1 MKELP
6 FIDLELDKK
15 EAVLGDLYGLFF
27 EDLNH
32 AADGGLYAEM
42 VQNRSFEF
50 SPIDKEEY
58 HPLYAWFNEDGS
70 PLKFIPLTLRVLVDT
85 PIHLNNPH
93 YLKINTKQSIV
104 IVNKGFHNGMY
115 FERNKKYRF
124 SLFGKPD
131 RGTPKIS
138 IELRNAN
145 HQTIGSEA
153 ITICGE
159 NWNRFETIITSRETV
174 EKGYLHIR
182 FDENTEVAVDMISLF
197 PVETY
202 KGRVNGCRKDIAEL
216 LESMNPKFMRF
227 PGGCLIHDG
236 SLNSSDRDSMYRWKN
251 TIGPIEA
258 RPARRNSWG
267 YNQTLGLGFFE
278 YFQLCEDLGAEPIPV
293 LAAGFDPHHQR
304 AVPIEELDPWIQDAL
319 DLIEFANG
327 DINSKW
333 GTIRAEMGHPEPF
346 HMKYIGIGN
355 EEVGQAFFDRY
366 VYFNKAIRENHP
378 EIQIIN
384 SAGPFAAGSEYE
396 RGWQSARLNGSD
408 LVDEHYYQ
416 SPEWFLANHHRYDS
430 YDPNG
435 PKVFLGEYAS
445 KDNKWWNAL
454 TEASYMIGLERN
466 ADKVA
471 LACYAPM
478 LANID
483 FVNWKPNML
492 WFNQSNVYGTPN
504 YYVQKL
510 FMKYQ
515 GTHTIPFQL
524 NNLPEKQ
531 LKGKKS
537 SGGDILIKGEGAI
550 IEYNDFTI
558 MDHSTGIKQPVKN
571 GVIEDMSL
579 TKVGISES
587 DNYTIKFTFKKTGG
601 KWDKG
606 FKILF
611 GYEDNDNYLTW
622 ALGGWQNQDCLID
635 CMREGASSV
644 LTQSIW
650 EVETGVEYHCEL
662 HVKNR
667 IITTYINGRLFNE
680 VEDKPTIIEPI
691 YVNAVYDQKTDE
703 YYLKLVNVKGVPFTF
718 KLATDRVAQL
728 RAIEISGLPDM
739 SNTLDDPNN
748 FKQKEYDLS
757 ETKDDIT
764 VPAYGILF
772 IRMTAYKGKDLV

>member
-6 FIDLELDKK
+6 VIDLELGKK
-15 EAVLGDLYGLFF
+15 EAPLGDLYGLFF

-50 SPIDKEEY
+50 SEIDKEGY

-70 PLKFIPLTLRVLVDT
+70 PLKFIPLTIRVLMDT
-85 PIHLNNPH
+85 PIHPNNPH
-93 YLKINTKQSIV
+93 YLKINTKQSLA

-131 RGTPKIS
+131 CGNPKIS
-138 IELRNAN
+138 IELRDAN
-145 HQTIGSEA
+145 HQTIGNEV
-153 ITICGE
+153 ITIDGD

-174 EKGYLHIR
+174 ENGYLLIR
-182 FDENTEVAVDMISLF
+182 FDENTDVAVDMLSLF

-202 KGRVNGCRKDIAEL
+202 KGRINGCRKDIAEL

-251 TIGPIEA
+251 TIGPVET
-258 RPARRNSWG
+258 RPTRGNSWG

-278 YFQLCEDLGAEPIPV
+278 YFQLCEDLKTEPIPV
-293 LAAGFDPHHQR
+293 LPAGFDPHHQR
-304 AVPIEELDPWIQDAL
+304 AVPIEELGPWIQDAL

-333 GTIRAEMGHPEPF
+333 GTIRAEMGHPKPF

-366 VYFNKAIRENHP
+366 VYFHKAIREKYP
-378 EIQIIN
+378 DIQIIN

-396 RGWQSARLNGSD
+396 RGWQSARQNGSE

-416 SPEWFLANHHRYDS
+416 SPDWFLANHHRYDS
-430 YDPNG
+430 YDSNG

-483 FVNWKPNML
+483 FVNWKPDMI
-492 WFNQSNVYGTPN
+492 WFNQSKVYGTPN

-531 LKGKKS
+531 LKSKKS
-537 SGGDILIKGEGAI
+537 SGGDILIKGDGAI
-550 IEYNDFTI
+550 IEYDDFTI
-558 MDHSTGIKQPVKN
+558 IDHSAGIEQHVKS

-579 TKVGISES
+579 AKVGISES
-587 DNYTIKFTFKKTGG
+587 DNYTIKFTFKKTGE

-650 EVETGVEYHCEL
+650 AVETGVAYHCEL

-667 IITTYINGRLFNE
+667 FITTYINGQLFNE
-680 VEDKPTIIEPI
+680 IEDKLTIIEPI
-691 YVNAVYDQKTDE
+691 YANAVYDQKTDE
-703 YYLKLVNVKGVPFTF
+703 YYLKLVNVQDIPFTF
-718 KLATDRVAQL
+718 RLATDRVEKL
-728 RAIEISGLPDM
+728 RAIEISGLPEM
-739 SNTLDDPNN
+739 SNTIDNPSTLE
-748 FKQKEYDLS
+748 QKEYDLS

-772 IRMTAYKGKDLV
+772 IRMNACKGT